1 MGSIRAVLF
10 RYAALGIV
18 LLVGVSPIL
27 LDANDK
33 KDGLQYGVGLMAN
46 VPYAEA
52 DVLKAVD
59 DVAQNGKIFGTKEY
73 NKDEFVG
80 GATAVNDSS
89 AFPAWTDGGKVF
101 YKQRLHAL
109 DPRNFKDSNDVG
121 TLTVRYV
128 VMKQDDKHT
137 VVRIDAIF
145 IEEFRHKSHA
155 SDGSV
160 ENAEYKVISDRL
172 EFMQSMRDQAAQ
184 GDREKQAAT
193 EKKFERNEFPVQPAS
208 VDLPPAN
215 ASQSPE
221 GVISDALS
229 IDDLKQ
235 QVHDLKQQTEKRVR
249 AAGAELKSAPFHTA
263 TNLQT
268 LKAGAEVLIVISTPY
283 WIGVETHDGQHGWV
297 SRDDLEE
304 LP

>member
-1 MGSIRAVLF
+1 
-10 RYAALGIV
+10 
-18 LLVGVSPIL
+18 
-27 LDANDK
+27 
-33 KDGLQYGVGLMAN
+33 MAN
-46 VPYAEA
+46 IPYAEA

-59 DVAQNGKIFGTKEY
+59 DVVRNGKIFGTKEY

-80 GATAVNDSS
+80 GASAVADSG

-101 YKQRLHAL
+101 YKERLHAL

-128 VMKQDDKHT
+128 VMKQDDQHT

-160 ENAEYKVISDRL
+160 ENAEYKVISDQL
-172 EFMQSMRDQAAQ
+172 ESMKAMRDQAAQ
-184 GDREKQAAT
+184 AEREKQEAT
-193 EKKFERNEFPVQPAS
+193 EKRFEQNAAPVQAAPVQAAP

-215 ASQSPE
+215 ASQPQE
-221 GVISDALS
+221 AVISDASS
-229 IDDLKQ
+229 IDDLKER
-235 QVHDLKQQTEKRVR
+235 VHKLKQQTEQRVR
-249 AAGAELKSAPFHTA
+249 AAGAELKSAPFRTA

-268 LKAGAEVLIVISTPY
+268 LKPGAEVLIVISTAY
-283 WIGVETHDGQHGWV
+283 WFGIETHDGQHGWV
-297 SRDDLEE
+297 LRDDLEE

>member
-1 MGSIRAVLF
+1 MDSIHPVLF
-10 RYAALGIV
+10 RYAV
-18 LLVGVSPIL
+18 LWIAFSVGVSSVL
-27 LDANDK
+27 LHASDK
-33 KDGLQYGVGLMAN
+33 KQGLQYGVGLTAN

-73 NKDEFVG
+73 SKDEFVG
-80 GATAVNDSS
+80 GANAVGDSS
-89 AFPAWTDGGKVF
+89 AFPAWTEGGKVF
-101 YKQRLHAL
+101 YKERLHAL

-145 IEEFRHKSHA
+145 VEEFRHKSHA

-160 ENAEYKVISDRL
+160 ENAEYKVISDQL
-172 EFMQSMRDQAAQ
+172 ESMKSMRDQAAQ
-184 GDREKQAAT
+184 AEREKQEAT
-193 EKKFERNEFPVQPAS
+193 AKKFEENTPPAQPAT
-208 VDLPPAN
+208 VDVPPAN
-215 ASQSPE
+215 ASPTQQA
-221 GVISDALS
+221 VISDALS

-235 QVHDLKQQTEKRVR
+235 RVHELKQQTEKRVKT
-249 AAGAELKSAPFHTA
+249 AGAELKSAPFHTA

-268 LKAGAEVLIVISTPY
+268 LKGGAEVLIVISTPY
-283 WIGVETHDGQHGWV
+283 WFGIETHEGQHGWV